1 MFFVVLLLVYNCTY
15 LGSEAKL
22 MSSTKLFS
30 PSKLDDDKFEL
41 TDDYIQQ
48 TIKVRVL
55 QFKNIGIRQKR
66 EEYGSKL
73 GAFIGTILLAI
84 TITCLKLNFLGSV
97 RKW

>member
-1 MFFVVLLLVYNCTY
+1 MFQSLIVIYISGNFYIINSQLSYPLRSLIY

-48 TIKVRVL
+48 TIKVKYFFMYFSFVL
-55 QFKNIGIRQKR
+55 SSFK
-66 EEYGSKL
+66 EYM
-73 GAFIGTILLAI
+73 
-84 TITCLKLNFLGSV
+84 
-97 RKW
+97 